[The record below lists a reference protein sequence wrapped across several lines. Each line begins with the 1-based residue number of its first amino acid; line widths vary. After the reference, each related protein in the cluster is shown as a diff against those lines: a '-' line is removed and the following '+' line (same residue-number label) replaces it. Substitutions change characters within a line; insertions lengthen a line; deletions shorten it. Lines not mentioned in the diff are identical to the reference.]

1 MTTRRRFLIGTTALS
16 AIPLL
21 ATQATA
27 GAAGG
32 AGPLIAYVGSRTTKF
47 RNAIGKGITVWR
59 VGRGGWEQLQLVE
72 AEDDDPTTPHP
83 PDAIPI
89 NPSFLAMDPTGR
101 FLYSVHGD
109 ATKVSAFAVDQ
120 GTGLLTRLNTV
131 DTGRNNGVH
140 LAVDPTGRWLV
151 VTHLNARGSVTTLP
165 IGADGSLGAVTGVL
179 EPPGTPGPHRT
190 AQTGP
195 HPHHSP
201 FDSSG
206 RWVVVPDRGLDR
218 VFVARL
224 DPATGQLSLNDP
236 GWVATRELD
245 GPRHIA
251 FNPVLPY
258 AYVVNELRSTL
269 TAYRWDAAAG
279 LLSPHRIVQ
288 ATPPGMVG
296 DTRGGEIDVSPSGRF
311 VYVSN
316 RSGLGDETPGG
327 PDPDTIGV
335 YKVDRS
341 TGDLTSVGWVSTQG
355 IRPRHFA
362 LTPDGSRLYAANEV
376 THAIVEFAAEP
387 GSGRLRPTG
396 TVIDTGSPVCVIFRQ
411 RGGR

>member
-1 MTTRRRFLIGTTALS
+1 MTTRRRFIIGSTVLGATPFLAAPS
-16 AIPLL
+16 A
-21 ATQATA
+21 ASAST
-27 GAAGG
+27 
-32 AGPLIAYVGSRTTKF
+32 AGPLIAYVGCRTTKA

-59 VGRGGWEQLQLVE
+59 VGRGGWEPLQLVD
-72 AEDDDPTTPHP
+72 AEDDDPSTPTP

-89 NPSFLAMDPTGR
+89 NPSFLALHGNRR

-109 ATKVSAFAVDQ
+109 STKVSAFAIAPA
-120 GTGLLTRLNTV
+120 TGLLTRLNTV
-131 DTGRNNGVH
+131 DTGRGNGVH

-151 VTHLNARGSVTTLP
+151 VTHLNAAGSVTTLP
-165 IGADGSLGAVTGVL
+165 INADGSLGAVTGVL
-179 EPPGTPGPHRT
+179 VPPGTPGPHRA

-201 FDSSG
+201 FDLTG
-206 RWVVVPDRGLDR
+206 RWVVIPDRGLDR

-224 DPATGQLSLNDP
+224 DPATGQLSLGDP
-236 GWVATRELD
+236 GWATTREMD

-251 FNPVLPY
+251 FNPALPY
-258 AYVVNELRSTL
+258 AYVVNELRSTV
-269 TAYRWDAAAG
+269 TAYRWDAEAG
-279 LLSPHRIVQ
+279 TLRQHRIVS
-288 ATPPGMVG
+288 ATAPDMIG
-296 DTRGGEIDVSPSGRF
+296 DTRGGEIAVAPSGRF

-316 RSGLGDETPGG
+316 RSGLGDDTPGG

-335 YKVDRS
+335 YRVDRG
-341 TGDLTSVGWVSTQG
+341 TGDLTPVGWVSTQG

-376 THAIVEFAAEP
+376 THTIVEFAADP

-396 TVIDTGSPVCVIFRQ
+396 EVITTGSPVCVVFRAT
-411 RGGR
+411 